1 MRVYEQPKDTWIG
14 VPFPPLVDEQTWDR
28 VRVLKKRR
36 LLRAKRNTELF
47 YMLQQI
53 VTCAECGRL
62 MGART
67 NRTGTTKHNGKT
79 YAYELDPPR
88 RYYQCYG
95 MNVLHL
101 SCRKK
106 AMIKAERLEELVWG
120 EVKGIIQHPEIIVAG
135 IESLDT
141 QEDGGWE
148 KWIADAE
155 RDLNKVQLEE
165 DRAIRLYV
173 SCKVTEDQLDH
184 QRRFITERLETLRDK
199 LDEYRAQGVHGRREA
214 GPDGEPGRVGRE
226 VRRGPGRPVVRGAPQ
241 CPAAARRSGLDRRR
255 QQRQHHP
262 RYPNRRFGVH
272 CIPAIVT
279 KAQFRRVGKHLSSRA
294 PKFSH
299 PRRVG
304 SSYLLSGLVKCQA
317 CNTPLTGQF
326 AKSGQY
332 SYYVCQSNIKL
343 GNGACETP
351 RLNARHFEEMVVAKI
366 RANILTEG
374 SIRDLVKVVDEEMDG
389 VAREQRKTLRTIET
403 GLAFVTVLTVSVV
416 LSACSD
422 SPVPT
427 SGPTA
432 TPTPTMTP
440 TQTPVPTA
448 TPREPNVG
456 CDASRP
462 RTATPIICGCFG
474 LRTVTTRFQNQE
486 TLLN

>member
-47 YMLQQI
+47 YMLQHI

-95 MNVLHL
+95 MKVLHL

-106 AMIKAERLEELVWG
+106 AMIRAERLEELVWG

-148 KWIADAE
+148 KRIADAE

-173 SCKVTEDQLDH
+173 SCKITEDQLDH

-199 LDEYRAQGVHGRREA
+199 LDEYRAQESMADEKRVLMENLVEWA
-214 GPDGEPGRVGRE
+214 GKFGE
-226 VRRGPGRPVVRGAPQ
+226 
-241 CPAAARRSGLDRRR
+241 GLDD
-255 QQRQHHP
+255 
-262 RYPNRRFGVH
+262 
-272 CIPAIVT
+272 
-279 KAQFRRVGKHLSSRA
+279 LSSEERRNVLLLLVDQVLIDGDNNVNITLGIPTEDLVSIA
-294 PKFSH
+294 SPPSS
-299 PRRVG
+299 PRP
-304 SSYLLSGLVKCQA
+304 SSAAS
-317 CNTPLTGQF
+317 
-326 AKSGQY
+326 
-332 SYYVCQSNIKL
+332 
-343 GNGACETP
+343 
-351 RLNARHFEEMVVAKI
+351 
-366 RANILTEG
+366 G
-374 SIRDLVKVVDEEMDG
+374 SI
-389 VAREQRKTLRTIET
+389 
-403 GLAFVTVLTVSVV
+403 
-416 LSACSD
+416 
-422 SPVPT
+422 
-427 SGPTA
+427 
-432 TPTPTMTP
+432 
-440 TQTPVPTA
+440 
-448 TPREPNVG
+448 
-456 CDASRP
+456 
-462 RTATPIICGCFG
+462 
-474 LRTVTTRFQNQE
+474 
-486 TLLN
+486 